1 MNYHFKNEDG
11 IIYTDI
17 KEQTNSRYDTIR
29 YDTLNVVLFFFYNLK
44 KIQYIE
50 IIILTRKVKTIIY
63 IRAKNAEKKNKML
76 TNFKENYEFY

>member
-63 IRAKNAEKKNKML
+63 IRAKNAEKK
-76 TNFKENYEFY
+76 

>member
-29 YDTLNVVLFFFYNLK
+29 YTECGAIFLL
-44 KIQYIE
+44 QS
-50 IIILTRKVKTIIY
+50 
-63 IRAKNAEKKNKML
+63 
-76 TNFKENYEFY
+76 KENTIYRNNNFNKESKNYNIY